1 MEGSQLLLW
10 SAAIGA
16 GAAFGTM
23 LIALAA
29 LGVALRQ
36 IRSSREVE
44 AQNAYEGYHHLSL
57 QYPRYAYGAIDVA
70 AADGAELD
78 AYCLYVL
85 SMLLTVERV
94 LTLFPHDRHWRAA
107 LIDDV
112 SRHRALLASEKFRPH
127 KASLDPRVARL
138 VDQAAQASG

>member
-1 MEGSQLLLW
+1 MENSELLVW
-10 SAAIGA
+10 SAVVGA
-16 GAAFGTM
+16 GAALGTT
-23 LIALAA
+23 LVAGAA
-29 LGVALRQ
+29 LVVALRQ

-57 QYPRYAYGAIDVA
+57 QYPRYAYGLIDIA
-70 AADGAELD
+70 TADAAELD

-94 LTLFPHDRHWRAA
+94 LTLFPGDRHWRAA

-112 SRHRALLASEKFRPH
+112 SRHRALLTSDIFRRH
-127 KASLDPRVARL
+127 KLSLDPQVARL
-138 VDQAAQASG
+138 VDQVTQSSE